1 MFEVRPVSDLQEN
14 LGEIH
19 KIVCDQ
25 KKPVCLTS
33 DGQSDMVL
41 ISMDRFSDWG
51 YHQEVKRN
59 LLLAEEEAGATNLRY
74 SLDDLRSTVK
84 QVIRGTK

>member
-33 DGQSDMVL
+33 DDQSDMVL
-41 ISMDRFSDWG
+41 ISMESFSDWG

-59 LLLAEEEAGATNLRY
+59 LLIAEEEARTTDLRY
-74 SLDDLRSTVK
+74 SLDEVRNSVK
-84 QVIRGTK
+84 QVIQGAR